1 MQKTLKLYQSLKHLP
16 LGKII
21 FSKML
26 CFMTPYFSSI
36 KPSIKELT
44 INRCVVFM
52 KKRRAVTNH
61 LKTVHA
67 IAMCNMAEL
76 AGGLM
81 TEVSLPKN
89 KRWIPSGM
97 TVKYLKKAT
106 TNLTAIADG
115 NELNWNTDGEIEV
128 PVSITDDNNELVF
141 SAEIKM
147 NIKTKKQTV
156 YE

>member
-44 INRCVVFM
+44 MNRCVVFM

-115 NELNWNTDGEIEV
+115 HELDWNTDGEIQV

-147 NIKTKKQTV
+147 NIKTKK
-156 YE
+156 